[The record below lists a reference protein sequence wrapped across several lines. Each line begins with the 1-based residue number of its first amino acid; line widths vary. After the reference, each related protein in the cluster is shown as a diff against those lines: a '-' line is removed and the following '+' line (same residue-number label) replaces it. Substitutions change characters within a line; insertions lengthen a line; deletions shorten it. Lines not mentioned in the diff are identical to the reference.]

1 MHSVPIKKIVFLSI
15 FILVLSSSAFQAN
28 ATSYPVSTQ
37 KVASVSSTTAN
48 PVLTIQK
55 RVNTTTVEV
64 NTSII
69 VELIITNVGSSPI
82 YNINLTE
89 PMIQNPDII
98 TKNLINPLSFAKF
111 EPNEQRVISYT
122 ITSLK
127 VANITIGQTSATYQL
142 VNVPNAPYYTSYSQS
157 ISINVVA
164 KTLSQSD
171 VNINNLLILTVVG
184 LFFCLIQVV
193 RILFKIT
200 RKTSS

>member
-15 FILVLSSSAFQAN
+15 FILVFSSSAFQAN
-28 ATSYPVSTQ
+28 AASYPVTTQ

-48 PVLTIQK
+48 SILTIEK

-89 PMIQNPDII
+89 PTIQNPDII
-98 TKNLINPLSFAKF
+98 TKNLFTPLTFAKF
-111 EPNEQRVISYT
+111 EPNEQRIISYT

-127 VANITIGQTSATYQL
+127 VANITIGQTKATYQQIN
-142 VNVPNAPYYTSYSQS
+142 NVNAPIFTSYSQS
-157 ISINVVA
+157 VSINVVA

-171 VNINNLLILTVVG
+171 VNLNNLMILTVVAI
-184 LFFCLIQVV
+184 FFSLIQIV
-193 RILFKIT
+193 RILLKLT
-200 RKTSS
+200 RKTNS